1 MLSEIS
7 EGIFLCMWG
16 RGLFRRYPVGPGV
29 FPGAL
34 PVCAAERSVEVCI
47 IFEAAQQ
54 ISLVRHG
61 SPSQQIT
68 YRVEPLL
75 HQVTINARAGLLAEL
90 VHQVI
95 FADKELLCQLV
106 YGQRP
111 RVMLVDADRT
121 NQMHPLGTTPL
132 SASPPSRFTLLS
144 EDRTKPYIWQDPL
157 VVLQSFH
164 SASC

>member
-7 EGIFLCMWG
+7 EGVFLCIWG

-34 PVCAAERSVEVCI
+34 PVCAAERSVEICI

-54 ISLVRHG
+54 ISLVWHG
-61 SPSQQIT
+61 SLFQQFT
-68 YRVEPLL
+68 HCVEPLL

-95 FADKELLCQLV
+95 FADEELLRQLV
-106 YGQRP
+106 YGQRV
-111 RVMLVDADRT
+111 RVMLVDVFRHIFG
-121 NQMHPLGTTPL
+121 Q
-132 SASPPSRFTLLS
+132 ASIFNFLLP
-144 EDRTKPYIWQDPL
+144 ELCILIVQVHQKQ
-157 VVLQSFH
+157 
-164 SASC
+164 

>member
-1 MLSEIS
+1 MFPIRSRTSSCVLSLS
-7 EGIFLCMWG
+7 G
-16 RGLFRRYPVGPGV
+16 GPEHI
-29 FPGAL
+29 PGAL

-61 SPSQQIT
+61 SLFQQIT

-95 FADKELLCQLV
+95 FADEELLRQLV
-106 YGQRP
+106 YGQRF
-111 RVMLVDADRT
+111 RVMLVDVFRHIFG
-121 NQMHPLGTTPL
+121 Q
-132 SASPPSRFTLLS
+132 ASVFGFLLL
-144 EDRTKPYIWQDPL
+144 ELCIL
-157 VVLQSFH
+157 VVEVYQKQ
-164 SASC
+164 